1 MIPVA
6 VNTGDPVIGKAG
18 VKVSPSSQ
26 DAFLKGRIQGFQFS
40 PPLFSSGQGGNRN
53 KYEKTQSNF

>member
-6 VNTGDPVIGKAG
+6 VNTGDPVIGEAG

-26 DAFLKGRIQGFQFS
+26 DAFLKRWIQS
-40 PPLFSSGQGGNRN
+40 LKLSSALLGSAQGGKRN
-53 KYEKTQSNF
+53 KDEETQSGH